1 MTVEYGKLSCVK
13 EKVTLRNKIGGLEAE
28 VADFR
33 QSLAQFQDRHGRD
46 LLRMAELVAENDTLK
61 KAALQDQKHR
71 RTHELAQGILERRVK
86 ELEATTAVWGGEWCA
101 ENRAAGRGPCGAC
114 AWCCKE
120 ATDRAEA
127 AERRARRLEAAVAR
141 RTSVK
146 VPVQE
151 RTLRDQ
157 LAAVE
162 AECEERAETMRGQVK
177 EIHRLEGELGAACR
191 LNSGVEVRMPP
202 AACCVLCSLPIT
214 VGGIRGMG
222 DGSGN
227 RFAHE
232 ACYWRKRAEDAETI
246 GDYADDLRDRV
257 CLQDDNKVL
266 QIKVEEMRA
275 EASEALQTVAE
286 MEVDREALDRR
297 IKTLEAKLV
306 GVKSM
311 KHSYWEEL
319 KAISECVP
327 PGEHDRHLTHQ
338 GALLQRVED
347 LMAQL
352 ARLIAAAKKFRD
364 DVELVNCHKNHKLLC
379 EFNTS
384 LGHWTPPAKEVQ
396 DFEDRKCAESKVADE
411 KEIYYQDIEA
421 LKTAVASEKA
431 RRVYYQDIVYAIC
444 LRLDLIGSPGKRV
457 VCGTVEEP
465 SQEVQEAMVQVLVKL
480 GELRKENTRLKEI
493 AKAAHSLA
501 QKIKAV

>member
-1 MTVEYGKLSCVK
+1 MYRKEQTMTVEYGKLTCVLVSCVK

-191 LNSGVEVRMPP
+191 LNSGVEV
-202 AACCVLCSLPIT
+202 AGCVLRAVQSADYHRGNSRH
-214 VGGIRGMG
+214 GGWI
-222 DGSGN
+222 
-227 RFAHE
+227 
-232 ACYWRKRAEDAETI
+232 
-246 GDYADDLRDRV
+246 
-257 CLQDDNKVL
+257 
-266 QIKVEEMRA
+266 
-275 EASEALQTVAE
+275 
-286 MEVDREALDRR
+286 REAIRPR
-297 IKTLEAKLV
+297 
-306 GVKSM
+306 
-311 KHSYWEEL
+311 
-319 KAISECVP
+319 C
-327 PGEHDRHLTHQ
+327 
-338 GALLQRVED
+338 LL
-347 LMAQL
+347 
-352 ARLIAAAKKFRD
+352 
-364 DVELVNCHKNHKLLC
+364 
-379 EFNTS
+379 
-384 LGHWTPPAKEVQ
+384 
-396 DFEDRKCAESKVADE
+396 
-411 KEIYYQDIEA
+411 
-421 LKTAVASEKA
+421 
-431 RRVYYQDIVYAIC
+431 
-444 LRLDLIGSPGKRV
+444 
-457 VCGTVEEP
+457 
-465 SQEVQEAMVQVLVKL
+465 
-480 GELRKENTRLKEI
+480 
-493 AKAAHSLA
+493 LA
-501 QKIKAV
+501 QAGRGRRDHRGLCR